1 LRIRIGAAQAR
12 ASHLRS
18 SILLLWAHSRQT
30 HVPTTASDGETLL
43 APFERR
49 MLAGMI
55 RAGLATIEG
64 ENVKAGSRI
73 GITEAGRRVLER
85 Y

>member
-1 LRIRIGAAQAR
+1 
-12 ASHLRS
+12 
-18 SILLLWAHSRQT
+18 
-30 HVPTTASDGETLL
+30 
-43 APFERR
+43 
-49 MLAGMI
+49 MI